1 MTHGQVAHHGDAEI
15 ACALSEHLLEAE
27 TICFGRVFIAV
38 CELPQADAGQLLQPT
53 AQPPVGEHAL
63 DSVWRFAYV
72 FEHQNGAAQ
81 IRQIRRTQQVGGHGE
96 VGGQQGACGAAA
108 TPALALKVAHGFA
121 KQQAPQPLLAPGGFG
136 GQGGEQRPVD
146 GTSLPLG

>member
-15 ACALSEHLLEAE
+15 ACALAEHLLEAE
-27 TICFGRVFIAV
+27 TISFGWVFIAV

-63 DSVWRFAYV
+63 DSVWRFAHV

-96 VGGQQGACGAAA
+96 VGG
-108 TPALALKVAHGFA
+108 
-121 KQQAPQPLLAPGGFG
+121 
-136 GQGGEQRPVD
+136 
-146 GTSLPLG
+146 